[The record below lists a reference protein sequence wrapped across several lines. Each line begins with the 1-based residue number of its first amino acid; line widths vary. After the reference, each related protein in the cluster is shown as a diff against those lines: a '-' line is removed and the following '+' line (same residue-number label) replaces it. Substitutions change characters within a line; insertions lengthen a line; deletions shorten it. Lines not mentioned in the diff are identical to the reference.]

1 MQSVGVPCTANC
13 LGPRRSKRS
22 GWFRVRACP
31 WPLCSRS
38 GATTQ
43 TVPSWPRISSRTLSP
58 SAPKPSSLVIR
69 IGPALIEPPSGPAI
83 MQCPVTD
90 GSGLVG
96 ATGFEPATPCTPSRC
111 ATRLRYAPKPLR
123 SSYFLSLLITKTSA
137 STRSGNSRGRSWRVE
152 SRHCRPEMPR
162 RKADVV
168 PHAHSLRVTHD
179 RGDGRHADARLG
191 QPAPEGMSQEVQV
204 RPLRLGKLGPFQ
216 RTLDLTRHNVPAQG
230 PPLAVTQ
237 HIIRPNV
244 SCNIIQ
250 NSGQAHVEGDGT
262 RLACLALVDEN
273 RPARAIHLRPPER
286 QALGQP
292 HPRLKE

>member
-90 GSGLVG
+90 GRGLVG

-111 ATRLRYAPKPLR
+111 ATRLRYAPRPEPDRRQRSTNRRFLVASREDFRQGLSCLLGR
-123 SSYFLSLLITKTSA
+123 SSGGLDFFSLPARIGEESGVDSVAGVNGLTPAATVPHNIDKGHWNHILGRDQQAADFAKGQRLRTRVPAIVVVLSLTL
-137 STRSGNSRGRSWRVE
+137 V
-152 SRHCRPEMPR
+152 
-162 RKADVV
+162 
-168 PHAHSLRVTHD
+168 SL
-179 RGDGRHADARLG
+179 L
-191 QPAPEGMSQEVQV
+191 P
-204 RPLRLGKLGPFQ
+204 
-216 RTLDLTRHNVPAQG
+216 
-230 PPLAVTQ
+230 
-237 HIIRPNV
+237 
-244 SCNIIQ
+244 
-250 NSGQAHVEGDGT
+250 
-262 RLACLALVDEN
+262 
-273 RPARAIHLRPPER
+273 
-286 QALGQP
+286 
-292 HPRLKE
+292 